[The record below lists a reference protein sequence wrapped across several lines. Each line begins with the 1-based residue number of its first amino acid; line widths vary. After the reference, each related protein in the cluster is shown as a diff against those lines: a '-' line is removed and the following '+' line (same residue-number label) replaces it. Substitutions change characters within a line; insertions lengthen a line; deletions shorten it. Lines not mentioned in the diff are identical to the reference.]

1 MSYLLQN
8 SKIKLRAL
16 EPEDL
21 ELLYNWENNSSIWG
35 HSNTLAPY
43 SKFVLRS
50 YLENAHKDIF
60 EQKQVRF
67 MIELTKEKKA
77 IGTIDLFDIDFYNLR
92 AGVGIL
98 IAESSDRNSGYAGNA
113 LDLLIK
119 YAFTHLDLYQLYCNI
134 STDNTYSIQLF
145 ESKQFKISGKKKG
158 WIKSNGHM
166 KDVFFLQLHAAS
178 HQPKL
183 NK

>member
-1 MSYLLQN
+1 MSTLLQN

-21 ELLYNWENNSSIWG
+21 ELLYDWENNSAIWE
-35 HSNTLAPY
+35 HSSTLAPY

-67 MIELTKEKKA
+67 MIELIDEKKA

-98 IAESSDRNSGYAGNA
+98 IADNNYRHNGYASHS
-113 LDLLIK
+113 LDLLLK
-119 YAFTHLDLYQLYCNI
+119 YAFKHLDICQLYCNI
-134 STDNTYSIQLF
+134 SVDNTYSLKLF
-145 ESKQFKISGKKKG
+145 KNKGFKVTGRKEA
-158 WIKSNGHM
+158 WIKSNGEM
-166 KDVFFLQLHAAS
+166 KDVFFLQLHAPKKS
-178 HQPKL
+178 HT
-183 NK
+183 NVF